1 MVVNAVDCFLFS
13 TMISDVD
20 FAIGVDGTTV
30 FFLRDA

>member
-1 MVVNAVDCFLFS
+1 MVVNALDFSFFS